1 MNLKDGYAAIM
12 EAAAAG
18 WALPE
23 KLWTSE
29 WADKY
34 RQVPSKSSPEGGQWR
49 TSRTPYAREPMDEL
63 SSRSR
68 TQEVV
73 IMAASQVLKTEV
85 LLNFVFESI
94 DQDPGP
100 MMVVQPTEK
109 AVKDFVSQR
118 LDPAIL
124 AMPRITDKI
133 PSSRKR
139 DSGNKIT
146 EKNFP
151 GGVLYLGWSNSPSEL
166 ASKPIKKLALDEV
179 DRYPVS
185 LKDEGSP
192 VKLAE
197 QRTANFPRRKIL
209 KTSTPKVRGASV
221 ITDEYESSSMA
232 QYWVPCP
239 HCQALQV
246 LVFENLRWKKT
257 TDDDGKKRHWPDTAV
272 YVCEHC
278 GSEIEERNKPW
289 MLADKA
295 MGGLA
300 EWRHRHPER
309 AKKGYHING
318 LYSPVGLGFSWPER
332 AQKFLEAKAD
342 PAKLQTFVNLHLGEP
357 YEDHSDQMQSAALQ
371 ARGEP
376 YPLRTVLPGYL
387 ILTLGVDV
395 QRAGYFALHLVAWG
409 RGERCHTVDYT
420 EIPGDPSRQEDWDR
434 VITTYRRRPVRN
446 AYGVDLKVSMTAIDS
461 GDGVTVHEA
470 YKYAR
475 KYRHDDV
482 MVIKGYSQPNKPIL
496 GRPSKQDVR
505 NDSGAMD
512 KNGVDLWMVGTD
524 TAKSALFARLDGD
537 LMHEQFTD
545 RMVRYSAE
553 LPATFFEGV
562 ASEFY
567 DADTGKWVKRPG
579 KRNEPLD
586 TWGYAYAA
594 AHHPRIAIHTA
605 RSADWD
611 ELEKMLEPRVHDM
624 FALPLPTPASAEQ
637 ATQPTPE
644 VQTSAPGAID
654 HTSTAPATD
663 TATDIDTDEAASA
676 PTAQAARR
684 DDDWVPDMRD
694 DWN

>member
-1 MNLKDGYAAIM
+1 MNLRDGYQAVM
-12 EAAAAG
+12 EAAARA
-18 WALPE
+18 WMLPE
-23 KLWTSE
+23 RLSISD

-34 RQVPSKSSPEGGQWR
+34 RMVPSKSSPEGGQWR
-49 TSRTPYAREPMDEL
+49 TSRTPYAAEVMNEL
-63 SSRSR
+63 SSMSR

-85 LLNFVFESI
+85 LLNWVFESI

-100 MMVVQPTEK
+100 MLIVQPTEK

-118 LDPAIL
+118 LEPAIDM
-124 AMPRITDKI
+124 MPRIRVKI
-133 PSSRKR
+133 PNARKR

-239 HCQALQV
+239 HCQEMQV
-246 LVFENLRWKKT
+246 LQFEKLRWKKT
-257 TDDDGKKRHWPDTAV
+257 KDAEGKTHHWPDTAV

-278 GSEIEERNKPW
+278 GAEIEEHHKPA
-289 MLADKA
+289 MLA
-295 MGGLA
+295 GG
-300 EWRHRHPER
+300 EWRHRHPGR
-309 AKKGYHING
+309 AKRGYHING
-318 LYSPVGLGFSWPER
+318 LYSPVGLGFTWAER
-332 AQKFLEAKAD
+332 AQKFIEAKND
-342 PAKLQTFVNLHLGEP
+342 PVKLQTFVNLHLGEP
-357 YEDHSDQMQSAALQ
+357 YEDHSDAVQASALQ
-371 ARGEP
+371 QRGEA

-387 ILTLGVDV
+387 VLTLGVDV

-420 EIPGDPSRQEDWDR
+420 EIPGDPSRSEDWE
-434 VITTYRRRPVRN
+434 VITTYRRRAIRN
-446 AYGVDLKVSMTAIDS
+446 AFGIDLRISMTAIDS

-482 MVIKGYSQPNKPIL
+482 IVIKGYSQPNKPIL
-496 GRPSKQDVR
+496 GRPSKQDVK
-505 NDSGAMD
+505 NDRGAMD

-524 TAKSALFARLDGD
+524 TAKSALFARLDSD
-537 LMHEQFTD
+537 AMHDQPTN
-545 RMVRYSAE
+545 RMVRYSNE
-553 LPATFFEGV
+553 LPATFFEGIV
-562 ASEFY
+562 SEYY
-567 DADTGKWVKRPG
+567 DRDTGKWIKRPG

-594 AHHPRIAIHTA
+594 AHHPSVAIHTA
-605 RSADWD
+605 RAADWD
-611 ELEKMLEPRVHDM
+611 ELERLLEPRVNDM
-624 FALPLPTPASAEQ
+624 FTQQ
-637 ATQPTPE
+637 ATSTTPDAAP
-644 VQTSAPGAID
+644 VQTSAQANP
-654 HTSTAPATD
+654 
-663 TATDIDTDEAASA
+663 EAATPPPA
-676 PTAQAARR
+676 AARPEPAR
-684 DDDWVPDMRD
+684 QAEHEHNNWVPDVPD
-694 DWN
+694 NWI

>member
-1 MNLKDGYAAIM
+1 MNLRDGYQAVM
-12 EAAAAG
+12 EAAARA
-18 WALPE
+18 WELPE
-23 KLWTSE
+23 RLWISD

-34 RQVPSKSSPEGGQWR
+34 RMVPSKSSPEAGQWR
-49 TSRTPYAREPMDEL
+49 TSRTPYAAEPMNEL
-63 SSRSR
+63 SSMSR

-73 IMAASQVLKTEV
+73 IMAASQVMKTEV
-85 LLNFVFESI
+85 LLNWVFESI

-124 AMPRITDKI
+124 MMPRLLEKI
-133 PSSRKR
+133 PSARKR

-209 KTSTPKVRGASV
+209 KSSTPKVRGASV
-221 ITDEYESSSMA
+221 ITDEYESSSMG

-239 HCQALQV
+239 HCSGMQV
-246 LVFENLRWKKT
+246 LQFPNLRWKKT
-257 TDDDGKKRHWPDTAV
+257 KDADGKTHHWPETSA

-278 GSEIEERNKPW
+278 GSEIEERFKPA
-289 MLADKA
+289 MLA
-295 MGGLA
+295 GG
-300 EWRHRHPER
+300 EWRHRYPER
-309 AKKGYHING
+309 AKRGFHING

-332 AQKFLEAKAD
+332 AQKFLEAKGD
-342 PAKLQTFVNLHLGEP
+342 PVKLQTFVNLHLGEP
-357 YEDHSDQMQSAALQ
+357 YEDHSDAVQASALQ
-371 ARGEP
+371 QRGET

-387 ILTLGVDV
+387 VLTLGVDV

-420 EIPGDPSRQEDWDR
+420 EIPGDPSRSEDWE
-434 VITTYRRRPVRN
+434 VITTYRRRAVRN
-446 AYGVDLKVSMTAIDS
+446 AFGIDMRISMTAIDS

-470 YKYAR
+470 YKYGR

-482 MVIKGYSQPNKPIL
+482 IVIKGASKPNKPIL
-496 GRPSKQDVR
+496 GRPTKQDVKNER
-505 NDSGAMD
+505 GAMD
-512 KNGVDLWMVGTD
+512 RNGVDLWLVGTD
-524 TAKSALFARLDGD
+524 TAKSALFARIDGD
-537 LMHEQFTD
+537 ALHEQPAD

-553 LPATFFEGV
+553 LPASFFEGIT
-562 ASEFY
+562 SEYY

-605 RSADWD
+605 RAADWD
-611 ELEKMLEPRVHDM
+611 ELERLLEPRVNDM
-624 FALPLPTPASAEQ
+624 F
-637 ATQPTPE
+637 TQPAGPAAE
-644 VQTSAPGAID
+644 ASPAVHTSAPIPEQ
-654 HTSTAPATD
+654 TAPKAKTQEHD
-663 TATDIDTDEAASA
+663 N
-676 PTAQAARR
+676 
-684 DDDWVPDMRD
+684 WVPEVPDN
-694 DWN
+694 WI

>member
-1 MNLKDGYAAIM
+1 MNLRDGYQAVM
-12 EAAAAG
+12 DAAARA
-18 WALPE
+18 WELPE
-23 KLWTSE
+23 RLWISD

-34 RQVPSKSSPEGGQWR
+34 RMVPSKSSPEAGQWR
-49 TSRTPYAREPMDEL
+49 TSRTPYAAEPMNEL
-63 SSRSR
+63 SSMSR

-73 IMAASQVLKTEV
+73 IMAASQVMKTEV
-85 LLNFVFESI
+85 LLNWVFESI

-124 AMPRITDKI
+124 MMPRLLEKI
-133 PSSRKR
+133 PSARKR

-209 KTSTPKVRGASV
+209 KSSTPKVRGASV
-221 ITDEYESSSMA
+221 ITDEYESSSMG

-239 HCQALQV
+239 HCSGMQV
-246 LVFENLRWKKT
+246 LQFPNLRWKKT
-257 TDDDGKKRHWPDTAV
+257 KDADGKTHHWPETAA

-278 GSEIEERNKPW
+278 GCEIEERFKPA
-289 MLADKA
+289 MLA
-295 MGGLA
+295 GG

-309 AKKGYHING
+309 AKRGFHING
-318 LYSPVGLGFSWPER
+318 LYSPVGLGFSWAER
-332 AQKFLEAKAD
+332 AQKFLEAKGD
-342 PAKLQTFVNLHLGEP
+342 PVKLQTFVNLHLGEP
-357 YEDHSDQMQSAALQ
+357 YEDHSDAVQASALQ
-371 ARGEP
+371 QRGET
-376 YPLRTVLPGYL
+376 YQLRTVLPGYL
-387 ILTLGVDV
+387 VLTLGVDV

-420 EIPGDPSRQEDWDR
+420 EIPGDPSRSEDWE
-434 VITTYRRRPVRN
+434 VITTYRRRAVRN
-446 AYGVDLKVSMTAIDS
+446 AFGIDMRISMTAIDS

-470 YKYAR
+470 YKYGR

-482 MVIKGYSQPNKPIL
+482 IVIKGASKPNKPIL
-496 GRPSKQDVR
+496 GRPTKQDVKNER
-505 NDSGAMD
+505 GAMD
-512 KNGVDLWMVGTD
+512 RNGVDLWLVGTD
-524 TAKSALFARLDGD
+524 TAKSALFARIDGD
-537 LMHEQFTD
+537 ALHEQPVD

-553 LPATFFEGV
+553 LPASFFEGIT
-562 ASEFY
+562 SEYY
-567 DADTGKWVKRPG
+567 DADTGKWIKRPG

-605 RSADWD
+605 RAADWD
-611 ELEKMLEPRVHDM
+611 ELERLLEPRVNDM
-624 FALPLPTPASAEQ
+624 FTQQAGLVTEVPSAVHAS
-637 ATQPTPE
+637 
-644 VQTSAPGAID
+644 
-654 HTSTAPATD
+654 APATEQ
-663 TATDIDTDEAASA
+663 TAPPVQTQEHDN
-676 PTAQAARR
+676 
-684 DDDWVPDMRD
+684 WVPDVPD
-694 DWN
+694 NWIS

>member
-1 MNLKDGYAAIM
+1 MNLADGYAAIM
-12 EAAAAG
+12 KAAAQA

-23 KLWTSE
+23 RLWTDV
-29 WADKY
+29 WADKH

-49 TSRTPYAREPMDEL
+49 TSRTPYAREPMNEL
-63 SSRSR
+63 SSLSR

-73 IMAASQVLKTEV
+73 IMAASQVMKTEV

-124 AMPRITDKI
+124 AMPRIADKV

-209 KTSTPKVRGASV
+209 KTSTPKMRGASV

-239 HCQALQV
+239 HCMELQV
-246 LVFENLRWKKT
+246 LRFEQLRWKKT
-257 TDDDGKKRHWPDTAV
+257 KDEDGKTRHWPETAV

-278 GSEIEERNKPW
+278 ACEIEERHKPW
-289 MLADKA
+289 MLADQA

-300 EWRHRHPER
+300 EWRHRHPDR
-309 AKKGYHING
+309 AKRGYHING
-318 LYSPVGLGFSWPER
+318 LYSPIGLGFSWAER
-332 AQKFLEAKAD
+332 AAKFLEAKDD

-357 YEDHSDQMQSAALQ
+357 FEDTSQQMQADSLRERA
-371 ARGEP
+371 EP
-376 YPLRTVLPGYL
+376 YALRTVPPGYL
-387 ILTLGVDV
+387 LLTLGVDV
-395 QRAGYFALHLVAWG
+395 QRAGYFAFHLVAWG
-409 RGERCHTVDYT
+409 RGERCCTVDYT
-420 EIPGDPSRQEDWDR
+420 EIPADVSRQEEWDR
-434 VITTYRRRPVRN
+434 VITAYRRRTVTN
-446 AYGVDLKVSMTAIDS
+446 AFGVTLKVSMTAIDV
-461 GDGVTVHEA
+461 GDGVTVHEG

-482 MVIKGYSQPNKPIL
+482 IVIKGSNMRN
-496 GRPSKQDVR
+496 RPVLDRPKKQDVR
-505 NDSGAMD
+505 NENGSMD
-512 KNGVDLWMVGTD
+512 RNGVDLWMVGTD
-524 TAKSALFARLDGD
+524 TAKGALFARMDGD
-537 LMHEQFTD
+537 LLHEAASE
-545 RMVRYSAE
+545 RMVRFSNE
-553 LPATFFEGV
+553 LSQHFFEGV
-562 ASEFY
+562 VSEFY
-567 DADTGKWVKRPG
+567 DPDTGRWMKRPG
-579 KRNEPLD
+579 RRNEPLD
-586 TWGYAYAA
+586 TWVYAYAA
-594 AHHPRIAIHTA
+594 AHHPRLAIHTA
-605 RSADWD
+605 RASDWD
-611 ELEKMLEPRVHDM
+611 ELERLLEPRVVDM
-624 FALPLPTPASAEQ
+624 FTAAPEMPADVA
-637 ATQPTPE
+637 AN
-644 VQTSAPGAID
+644 
-654 HTSTAPATD
+654 APAMPAEPQPVQQAVP
-663 TATDIDTDEAASA
+663 ATETRRTDEHH
-676 PTAQAARR
+676 
-684 DDDWVPDMRD
+684 DWVPDVRD
-694 DWN
+694 DWI

>member
-1 MNLKDGYAAIM
+1 MNLTDGYKAVM
-12 EAAAAG
+12 EAAARA
-18 WALPE
+18 WLLPE
-23 KLWTSE
+23 RLSISD

-34 RQVPSKSSPEGGQWR
+34 RMVPAKSTSEPGRWR
-49 TSRTPYAREPMDEL
+49 TSRTPYAAEPMNEL
-63 SSRSR
+63 SSMSR
-68 TQEVV
+68 TQEVI

-85 LLNFVFESI
+85 LLNWMFESI

-100 MMVVQPTEK
+100 MLIVQPTEK

-118 LDPAIL
+118 LDPAIEM
-124 AMPRITDKI
+124 MPRIRAKI

-151 GGVLYLGWSNSPSEL
+151 GGALYLGWSNSPSEL

-209 KTSTPKVRGASV
+209 KTSTPKIRGASV

-239 HCQALQV
+239 HCKEMQV
-246 LVFENLRWKKT
+246 LQFASLRWKKT
-257 TDDDGKKRHWPDTAV
+257 IDDLGKKHHWPDTAV

-278 GSEIEERNKPW
+278 GCEIEEHLKPW
-289 MLADKA
+289 MLATEN
-295 MGGLA
+295 GA
-300 EWRHRHPER
+300 EWRHREPTR
-309 AKKGYHING
+309 AKRGYHING
-318 LYSPVGLGFSWPER
+318 LYSPVGLGYSWAER
-332 AQKFLEAKAD
+332 AQKFLDAKDD
-342 PAKLQTFVNLHLGEP
+342 PVKLQTFVNLHLGEP
-357 YEDHSDQMQSAALQ
+357 YEDHSDAVQADALKQ
-371 ARGEP
+371 RGEP
-376 YPLRTVLPGYL
+376 FALRTILPGYL
-387 ILTLGVDV
+387 VLTLGVDV

-420 EIPGDPSRQEDWDR
+420 EIPGDPARSEDWER
-434 VITTYRRRPVRN
+434 ITEYRRRAVRN
-446 AYGVDLKVSMTAIDS
+446 AFGIDLRISMTAIDS

-482 MVIKGYSQPNKPIL
+482 IVVKGHSKPNKPIL
-496 GRPSKQDVR
+496 GRPTKQDVR
-505 NDSGAMD
+505 NERGAMD

-537 LMHEQFTD
+537 ALHEQFTD

-553 LPATFFEGV
+553 LPATFFEGIT
-562 ASEFY
+562 SEYY
-567 DADTGKWVKRPG
+567 DLESSKWVKRPG

-605 RSADWD
+605 KAADWD
-611 ELEKMLEPRVHDM
+611 ELERLYEPRVNDM
-624 FALPLPTPASAEQ
+624 FAQQ
-637 ATQPTPE
+637 AAP
-644 VQTSAPGAID
+644 VDTSAQVATVPAIEE
-654 HTSTAPATD
+654 TAAAAELEEEPA
-663 TATDIDTDEAASA
+663 AAHEHA
-676 PTAQAARR
+676 
-684 DDDWVPDMRD
+684 DWVPDVPD
-694 DWN
+694 NWI

>member
-1 MNLKDGYAAIM
+1 MNLSDGYQAVM
-12 EAAAAG
+12 EAAARA
-18 WALPE
+18 WELPE
-23 KLWTSE
+23 RLWISD

-34 RQVPSKSSPEGGQWR
+34 RMVPSKSSPEAGQWR
-49 TSRTPYAREPMDEL
+49 TSRTPYAAEPMNEL
-63 SSRSR
+63 SSMSR

-85 LLNFVFESI
+85 LLNWVFESI

-124 AMPRITDKI
+124 MMPRILEKI
-133 PSSRKR
+133 PSARKR

-209 KTSTPKVRGASV
+209 KSSTPKVRGASV

-232 QYWVPCP
+232 QFWVPCP
-239 HCQALQV
+239 HCSGMQV
-246 LVFENLRWKKT
+246 LQFPNLRWKKT
-257 TDDDGKKRHWPDTAV
+257 KDADGKTHHWPETSA

-278 GSEIEERNKPW
+278 GCEIEERFKPA
-289 MLADKA
+289 MLA
-295 MGGLA
+295 GG

-309 AKKGYHING
+309 AKRGYHING
-318 LYSPVGLGFSWPER
+318 LYSPVGLGFSWAER

-342 PAKLQTFVNLHLGEP
+342 PVKLQTFVNLHLGEP
-357 YEDHSDQMQSAALQ
+357 YEDHSDAVQASALQ
-371 ARGEP
+371 QRGEA
-376 YPLRTVLPGYL
+376 YALRTVLPGYL
-387 ILTLGVDV
+387 VLTLGVDV
-395 QRAGYFALHLVAWG
+395 QRDRFALHLVAWG

-420 EIPGDPSRQEDWDR
+420 EIPADTARSEEWER
-434 VITTYRRRPVRN
+434 ITEYRRRAVRN
-446 AYGVDLKVSMTAIDS
+446 AFGIDLRVGMTAIDS

-470 YKYAR
+470 YKYGR

-482 MVIKGYSQPNKPIL
+482 IIIKGASKPNKPIL
-496 GRPSKQDVR
+496 GRPTKQDVKNER
-505 NDSGAMD
+505 GAMD
-512 KNGVDLWMVGTD
+512 RNGVDLWLVGTD
-524 TAKSALFARLDGD
+524 TAKSALFARIDGD
-537 LMHEQFTD
+537 ALHEQPTD

-553 LPATFFEGV
+553 LPASFFEGIT
-562 ASEFY
+562 SEYY
-567 DADTGKWVKRPG
+567 DADTGKWIKRPG

-586 TWGYAYAA
+586 TWDYAYAA

-605 RSADWD
+605 KAADWD
-611 ELEKMLEPRVHDM
+611 ELERLLEPRVNDM
-624 FALPLPTPASAEQ
+624 FTQQAQPVAEGAPAVQTPAPAPEQ
-637 ATQPTPE
+637 P
-644 VQTSAPGAID
+644 AP
-654 HTSTAPATD
+654 PAAGHEHD
-663 TATDIDTDEAASA
+663 N
-676 PTAQAARR
+676 
-684 DDDWVPDMRD
+684 WVPDVGD
-694 DWN
+694 NWI

>member
-1 MNLKDGYAAIM
+1 MNLSDGYAAVLQ
-12 EAAAAG
+12 AAAAG

-63 SSRSR
+63 CSRSR

-118 LDPAIL
+118 LDPAIT
-124 AMPRITDKI
+124 AMERISAKI

-139 DSGNKIT
+139 DGGNKIT

-289 MLADKA
+289 MLADKP

-300 EWRHRHPER
+300 EWRHRHPDR

-318 LYSPVGLGFSWPER
+318 LYSPVGLGFSWAER

-371 ARGEP
+371 ARGEA
-376 YPLRTVLPGYL
+376 YPLRTVQPGYL

-395 QRAGYFALHLVAWG
+395 QRAGYFAFHLVAWG

-420 EIPGDPSRQEDWDR
+420 EIPGDVSRQEDWER

-446 AYGVDLKVSMTAIDS
+446 AYGVDLKISMTAIDS

-482 MVIKGYSQPNKPIL
+482 IVIKGYSQSNKPIL

-505 NDSGAMD
+505 NDRGEME
-512 KNGVDLWMVGTD
+512 KNGVELWMVGTD

-537 LMHEQFTD
+537 LMHEQHTD
-545 RMVRYSAE
+545 RMVRYSTE

-567 DADTGKWVKRPG
+567 DADSGKWIKRPG

-586 TWGYAYAA
+586 TWVYAYCA

-605 RSADWD
+605 RGADWD
-611 ELEKMLEPRVHDM
+611 ELERLLEPRVHDM
-624 FALPLPTPASAEQ
+624 FAQASQSPQTDTENNNDTAPDMQTPAQEGDTTLPTSE
-637 ATQPTPE
+637 
-644 VQTSAPGAID
+644 
-654 HTSTAPATD
+654 APADPAPPAQTRHDD
-663 TATDIDTDEAASA
+663 T
-676 PTAQAARR
+676 
-684 DDDWVPDMRD
+684 DDWVPDMRD
-694 DWN
+694 TW

>member
-1 MNLKDGYAAIM
+1 MNLKDGYAAIL

-49 TSRTPYAREPMDEL
+49 TSRTPYAREPMDML

-100 MMVVQPTEK
+100 MMVVQPTKK
-109 AVKDFVSQR
+109 AVEDFVSQR
-118 LDPAIL
+118 LDPAIA
-124 AMPRITDKI
+124 AMDRLSAKI

-151 GGVLYLGWSNSPSEL
+151 GGVLYMGWSNSPSEL
-166 ASKPIKKLALDEV
+166 AGKPIKKLALDEV
-179 DRYPVS
+179 DRYPGR

-209 KTSTPKVRGASV
+209 KTSTPTVLGASV
-221 ITDEYESSSMA
+221 IAEEYEASSQA
-232 QYWVPCP
+232 QYYVPCP
-239 HCQALQV
+239 HCQQLQV
-246 LVFENLRWKKT
+246 LVFANLRWKKT
-257 TDDDGKKRHWPDTAV
+257 TDEDGKKRHWPHTAV

-278 GSEIEERNKPW
+278 GCEIEERNKPW
-289 MLADKA
+289 MLADKP

-300 EWRHRHPER
+300 EWQHRYPDRE
-309 AKKGYHING
+309 KLGYQING
-318 LYSPVGLGFSWPER
+318 LYSPIGLGWSWAER
-332 AQKFLEAKAD
+332 AQKFLDAKDD
-342 PAKLQTFVNLHLGEP
+342 PAKLQTFVNLHEGLP

-371 ARGEP
+371 ARGEA

-387 ILTLGVDV
+387 VLTLGVDV

-420 EIPGDPSRQEDWDR
+420 EIPGDPSRQEDWER
-434 VITTYRRRPVRN
+434 VITAYRRRPVRN
-446 AYGVDLKVSMTAIDS
+446 AFGVDLKVSMTAIDS

-482 MVIKGYSQPNKPIL
+482 IVIKGYSQPNKPIL

-512 KNGVDLWMVGTD
+512 KQGVDLWMVGTD

-537 LMHEQFTD
+537 LMHEQHPD

-553 LPATFFEGV
+553 LPATFYEGV

-567 DADTGKWVKRPG
+567 DADSGKWIKRPG

-586 TWGYAYAA
+586 TWVYAYCA
-594 AHHPRIAIHTA
+594 AHHPRISIHTA
-605 RSADWD
+605 RGADWD
-611 ELEKMLEPRVHDM
+611 ELERLLEPRVHDM
-624 FALPLPTPASAEQ
+624 FAASQSQQPETETAPGVQPFAQEGETTLPTSE
-637 ATQPTPE
+637 
-644 VQTSAPGAID
+644 
-654 HTSTAPATD
+654 APADPAPPAQTRHDD
-663 TATDIDTDEAASA
+663 T
-676 PTAQAARR
+676 
-684 DDDWVPDMRD
+684 DDWVPDMRD
-694 DWN
+694 AW

>member
-1 MNLKDGYAAIM
+1 MNLSDGYKAVM
-12 EAAAAG
+12 EAAARA
-18 WALPE
+18 WMLPE
-23 KLWTSE
+23 RLSISD

-34 RQVPSKSSPEGGQWR
+34 RMVPAKSSPEGGQWR
-49 TSRTPYAREPMDEL
+49 TSRTPYAAEVMNEL
-63 SSRSR
+63 SSMSR

-85 LLNFVFESI
+85 LLNWVFESI

-100 MMVVQPTEK
+100 MLIVQPTEK

-118 LDPAIL
+118 LEPAIDM
-124 AMPRITDKI
+124 MPRIRAKI
-133 PSSRKR
+133 PNARKR

-179 DRYPVS
+179 DRYPIS

-239 HCQALQV
+239 HCLEMQV
-246 LVFENLRWKKT
+246 LQFEKLRWKKT
-257 TDDDGKKRHWPDTAV
+257 KDDQGKTHHWPDTAV

-278 GSEIEERNKPW
+278 GAEIEEHYKPA
-289 MLADKA
+289 MLA
-295 MGGLA
+295 GGQ
-300 EWRHRHPER
+300 WRHRHPGR
-309 AKKGYHING
+309 AKRGYHING
-318 LYSPVGLGFSWPER
+318 LYSPVGLGFTWAER
-332 AQKFLEAKAD
+332 AQKFIEAKND
-342 PAKLQTFVNLHLGEP
+342 PVKLQTFVNLHLGEP
-357 YEDHSDQMQSAALQ
+357 FEDHSDAVQASALQ
-371 ARGEP
+371 QRGEA

-387 ILTLGVDV
+387 VLTLGVDV

-420 EIPGDPSRQEDWDR
+420 EIPGDPSRSEDWEA
-434 VITTYRRRPVRN
+434 ITTYRRRAIRN
-446 AYGVDLKVSMTAIDS
+446 NFGIDLRVSMTAIDS

-482 MVIKGYSQPNKPIL
+482 IVIKGYSQPNKPIL
-496 GRPSKQDVR
+496 GRPSKQDVK
-505 NDSGAMD
+505 NDRGAMD

-524 TAKSALFARLDGD
+524 TAKSALFARIDGD
-537 LMHEQFTD
+537 TMHEEMTD
-545 RMVRYSAE
+545 RMVRYSSE
-553 LPATFFEGV
+553 LPATFFEGIV
-562 ASEFY
+562 SEYY
-567 DADTGKWVKRPG
+567 DRDTGKWIKRPG

-594 AHHPRIAIHTA
+594 AHHPKVAIHTA
-605 RSADWD
+605 RAADWD
-611 ELEKMLEPRVHDM
+611 ELERLLEPRFNDM
-624 FALPLPTPASAEQ
+624 FTSQQ
-637 ATQPTPE
+637 ATITAPDVTLM
-644 VQTSAPGAID
+644 QTSAQLTPD
-654 HTSTAPATD
+654 ENVSHHPAAD
-663 TATDIDTDEAASA
+663 QPQPAR
-676 PTAQAARR
+676 PTAHEHNH
-684 DDDWVPDMRD
+684 WVPDVPD
-694 DWN
+694 NWI

>member
-1 MNLKDGYAAIM
+1 MKLSDGYQAVM
-12 EAAAAG
+12 EAAARA
-18 WALPE
+18 WMLPE
-23 KLWTSE
+23 RLSISD

-34 RQVPSKSSPEGGQWR
+34 RMVPSKSSPEGGQWR
-49 TSRTPYAREPMDEL
+49 TSRTPYAAEVMNEL
-63 SSRSR
+63 SSMSR

-85 LLNFVFESI
+85 LLNWVFESI

-100 MMVVQPTEK
+100 MLIVQPTEK

-118 LDPAIL
+118 LEPAIEM
-124 AMPRITDKI
+124 MPRIRTKI
-133 PSSRKR
+133 PSARKR

-239 HCQALQV
+239 HCKELQV
-246 LVFENLRWKKT
+246 LQFPNLKWKKT
-257 TDDDGKKRHWPDTAV
+257 KDAEGKTHHWPNTAV

-278 GSEIEERNKPW
+278 GCEIEEHFKPW
-289 MLADKA
+289 MLATENGAK
-295 MGGLA
+295 
-300 EWRHRHPER
+300 WQHREPRR
-309 AKKGYHING
+309 AKRGYHING
-318 LYSPVGLGFSWPER
+318 LYSPVGLGFTWAER
-332 AQKFLEAKAD
+332 AQKFIEAKDD
-342 PAKLQTFVNLHLGEP
+342 PVKLQTFVNLHLGEP
-357 YEDHSDQMQSAALQ
+357 YEDHSDAVQASALQ
-371 ARGEP
+371 QRGEA

-387 ILTLGVDV
+387 VLTLGVDV

-420 EIPGDPSRQEDWDR
+420 EIPGDPSRSEDWE
-434 VITTYRRRPVRN
+434 VITTYRRRAVRN
-446 AYGVDLKVSMTAIDS
+446 AFGIDLRVSMTAIDS

-482 MVIKGYSQPNKPIL
+482 IVVKGYSQPNKPIL

-505 NDSGAMD
+505 NDRGAMD

-524 TAKSALFARLDGD
+524 TAKSALFARIDGD
-537 LMHEQFTD
+537 TLHEKMTD
-545 RMVRYSAE
+545 RMVRYSNE
-553 LPATFFEGV
+553 LPVTFFEGIT
-562 ASEFY
+562 SEYY
-567 DADTGKWVKRPG
+567 DTDSGKWVKRPG

-594 AHHPRIAIHTA
+594 AHHPRVAIHTA
-605 RSADWD
+605 RAADWD
-611 ELEKMLEPRVHDM
+611 ELERLLEPRVNDM
-624 FALPLPTPASAEQ
+624 FTRQVTLTTEG
-637 ATQPTPE
+637 TQP
-644 VQTSAPGAID
+644 VQTSE
-654 HTSTAPATD
+654 PAAQQAATETD
-663 TATDIDTDEAASA
+663 AAA
-676 PTAQAARR
+676 GPQQAQAAAHEH
-684 DDDWVPDMRD
+684 DNWVPDVPD
-694 DWN
+694 NWI

>member
-1 MNLKDGYAAIM
+1 MNLRDGYQAIM
-12 EAAAAG
+12 EAAARA
-18 WALPE
+18 WLMPE
-23 KLWTSE
+23 RLSISD

-34 RQVPSKSSPEGGQWR
+34 RMVPSKSSPEGGQWR
-49 TSRTPYAREPMDEL
+49 TSRTPYAAEPMNEL
-63 SSRSR
+63 SSMSR

-85 LLNFVFESI
+85 LLNWMFESI
-94 DQDPGP
+94 DQDPCP
-100 MMVVQPTEK
+100 MLIVQPTEK
-109 AVKDFVSQR
+109 AVKDFVGQR
-118 LDPAIL
+118 LEPAIEM
-124 AMPRITDKI
+124 MPRIRAKI
-133 PSSRKR
+133 PSARKR

-239 HCQALQV
+239 HCQGMQV
-246 LVFENLRWKKT
+246 LQFEKLRWKKT
-257 TDDDGKKRHWPDTAV
+257 KDEEGKTHHWPDTAV

-278 GSEIEERNKPW
+278 ACEIEERFKPT
-289 MLADKA
+289 MLA
-295 MGGLA
+295 GG
-300 EWRHRHPER
+300 EWRHRKPDC
-309 AKKGYHING
+309 KKRGYHING
-318 LYSPVGLGFSWPER
+318 LYSPVGLGFTWAER
-332 AQKFLEAKAD
+332 AQKFLDAKGD
-342 PAKLQTFVNLHLGEP
+342 PVKLQTFVNLHLGEP
-357 YEDHSDQMQSAALQ
+357 YEDHSDALQ
-371 ARGEP
+371 ANALQQRGEA
-376 YPLRTVLPGYL
+376 YPLRTVLPGYMV
-387 ILTLGVDV
+387 LTLGVDV

-420 EIPGDPSRQEDWDR
+420 EIPGDPSRSEDWE
-434 VITTYRRRPVRN
+434 VISAYRNRPVRN
-446 AYGVDLKVSMTAIDS
+446 AFGIDLKVSMTAIDS

-475 KYRHDDV
+475 KYRHDN
-482 MVIKGYSQPNKPIL
+482 VIVVKGYSTANKPVL
-496 GRPSKQDVR
+496 GRPTKQDVR
-505 NDSGAMD
+505 NDRGDMD
-512 KNGVDLWMVGTD
+512 RNGVDLWMVGTD

-537 LMHEQFTD
+537 MLHED
-545 RMVRYSAE
+545 PAARLVRYSAE
-553 LPATFFEGV
+553 LPPTFFEGIV
-562 ASEFY
+562 SEYY
-567 DADTGKWVKRPG
+567 DQDTGKWIKRPG

-605 RSADWD
+605 RAADWD
-611 ELEKMLEPRVHDM
+611 ELERLYEPRVNDM
-624 FALPLPTPASAEQ
+624 FTQQPAALPDAS
-637 ATQPTPE
+637 
-644 VQTSAPGAID
+644 VHTSAP
-654 HTSTAPATD
+654 
-663 TATDIDTDEAASA
+663 AAEPPPQARPQSA
-676 PTAQAARR
+676 PEH
-684 DDDWVPDMRD
+684 DNWVPDVPD
-694 DWN
+694 NWI

>member
-1 MNLKDGYAAIM
+1 MNLKDGYAAVM
-12 EAAAAG
+12 EAAAAA
-18 WALPE
+18 WLLPD
-23 KLWTSE
+23 KLWTSD

-34 RQVPSKSSPEGGQWR
+34 RMVPSKSSPEGGQWR
-49 TSRTPYAREPMDEL
+49 TSRTPYAAEPMNEL
-63 SSRSR
+63 NSLSK

-124 AMPRITDKI
+124 MMPRLLEKI

-151 GGVLYLGWSNSPSEL
+151 GGVLYLGWSNSPTEL

-185 LKDEGSP
+185 LKHEGSP

-209 KTSTPKVRGASV
+209 KTSTPKVRGNSV
-221 ITDEYESSSMA
+221 ITEEYESSSMG

-239 HCQALQV
+239 HCGEMQV
-246 LVFENLRWKKT
+246 LVFESLKWKKT
-257 TDDDGKKRHWPDTAV
+257 VDAEGKKHHWPNTAQ
-272 YVCEHC
+272 YICTQGCEIDEQH
-278 GSEIEERNKPW
+278 KPA
-289 MLADKA
+289 MLA
-295 MGGLA
+295 GGS
-300 EWRHRHPER
+300 WRHRHPER
-309 AKKGYHING
+309 AKRGFHING
-318 LYSPVGLGFSWPER
+318 LYSPVGLGFSWGER
-332 AQKFLEAKAD
+332 AQKFLDAHGD
-342 PAKLQTFVNLHLGEP
+342 PVKLQTFVNLHLGEP
-357 YEDHSDQMQSAALQ
+357 YEDHSDAVQASAIQERA
-371 ARGEP
+371 EP
-376 YPLRTVLPGYL
+376 YPLRTVLQGYL

-420 EIPGDPSRQEDWDR
+420 EIPGDPARSEDWE
-434 VITTYRRRPVRN
+434 VITAYRRRPIRN
-446 AYGVDLKVSMTAIDS
+446 AFGIDLKISMTAIDS

-482 MVIKGYSQPNKPIL
+482 IVIKGASKPNRPVL
-496 GRPSKQDVR
+496 GRPSKQDVK
-505 NDSGAMD
+505 NDRGAMD
-512 KNGVDLWMVGTD
+512 KNGVDLWMVGAD
-524 TAKSALFARLDGD
+524 TAKSALFARIDGD
-537 LMHEQFTD
+537 ATRESFTD
-545 RMVRYSAE
+545 RMVRYSKE
-553 LPATFFEGV
+553 LPATFFEGIT
-562 ASEFY
+562 SEYY
-567 DADTGKWVKRPG
+567 DLETGKWVKRAG

-605 RSADWD
+605 RTADWE
-611 ELEKMLEPRVHDM
+611 ELERLLEPRVNDM
-624 FALPLPTPASAEQ
+624 FTSGA
-637 ATQPTPE
+637 QPVVDGVTPE
-644 VQTSAPGAID
+644 VPALAVAAPAALENATVQTSARIEEERPWVQD
-654 HTSTAPATD
+654 
-663 TATDIDTDEAASA
+663 
-676 PTAQAARR
+676 
-684 DDDWVPDMRD
+684 VPDSWFD
-694 DWN
+694 

>member
-1 MNLKDGYAAIM
+1 MNLADGYRAVM
-12 EAAAAG
+12 EAAARG
-18 WALPE
+18 WVLPE

-29 WADKY
+29 WADAY
-34 RQVPSKSSPEGGQWR
+34 RMVPSKSSPEGGQWR

-63 SSRSR
+63 SSKSR

-73 IMAASQVLKTEV
+73 IMAASQVMKTEV

-94 DQDPGP
+94 DQDPCS

-124 AMPRITDKI
+124 MMPRLAAKI
-133 PSSRKR
+133 PSARKR

-151 GGVLYLGWSNSPSEL
+151 GGVVYLGWSNSPSEL

-179 DRYPVS
+179 DRYPLS

-209 KTSTPKVRGASV
+209 KSSTPKVRGASV

-239 HCQALQV
+239 HCQELQV
-246 LVFENLRWKKT
+246 LQFPNLRWKKT
-257 TDDDGKKRHWPDTAV
+257 KDEATGKTRHWPETAV

-278 GSEIEERNKPW
+278 GTEIEEHHKPW
-289 MLADKA
+289 MLADKHD
-295 MGGLA
+295 GGLA
-300 EWRHRHPER
+300 DWRHRHPER
-309 AKKGYHING
+309 AKRGYHING
-318 LYSPVGLGFSWPER
+318 LYSPVGLGFSWAER
-332 AQKFLEAKAD
+332 AQKFLEAKDD
-342 PAKLQTFVNLHLGEP
+342 PVKLQTFVNLHLGEP
-357 YEDHSDQMQSAALQ
+357 YEDHSDAVQASALQ
-371 ARGEP
+371 SRAEP

-395 QRAGYFALHLVAWG
+395 QRSGYFALHVVAWG

-420 EIPGDPSRQEDWDR
+420 EIPGDVSRSDEWER
-434 VITTYRRRPVRN
+434 VITPYRRRPIRN
-446 AYGVDLKVSMTAIDS
+446 AFGVDLRISMTAIDS

-482 MVIKGYSQPNKPIL
+482 IVVKGYNQANKPIL

-505 NDSGAMD
+505 NDQGAMD

-537 LMHEQFTD
+537 LLHEQPGD
-545 RMVRYSAE
+545 RMVRFSAD
-553 LPATFFEGV
+553 LPATFFEGI
-562 ASEFY
+562 ASEVY
-567 DADTGKWVKRPG
+567 DAETGKWIKRPG

-586 TWGYAYAA
+586 TWNYAYSA

-605 RSADWD
+605 RAADWE
-611 ELEKMLEPRVHDM
+611 ELERLLEPRVNDM
-624 FALPLPTPASAEQ
+624 FTTPTAEAPAEAET
-637 ATQPTPE
+637 TQPTAPAATPVAAPAAPAPRRAATEHDNWVPE
-644 VQTSAPGAID
+644 VP
-654 HTSTAPATD
+654 
-663 TATDIDTDEAASA
+663 
-676 PTAQAARR
+676 
-684 DDDWVPDMRD
+684 DDWI
-694 DWN
+694 